1 MTLSQRLTI
10 ATALSLLASADLAA
24 QGTPAASAMP
34 SVTQSWTEAPLR
46 DVLRAFAVFSG
57 RSIVAGAGV
66 DGVFVTADIR
76 DQPWDLALQT
86 ILESRGLRAIENEQ
100 GIIRVESYGATSSRD
115 RVQPV
120 VTRAYRISYSRAA
133 ELQATI
139 APLLSERGSV
149 SVLESTNML
158 VVSDVERV
166 HRVVKELL
174 GR

>member
-1 MTLSQRLTI
+1 M
-10 ATALSLLASADLAA
+10 
-24 QGTPAASAMP
+24 
-34 SVTQSWTEAPLR
+34 
-46 DVLRAFAVFSG
+46 
-57 RSIVAGAGV
+57 
-66 DGVFVTADIR
+66 DGVFVTSDIR

-100 GIIRVESYGATSSRD
+100 GIIRVESYGATSSGD